1 MKSILLMQEFICHTH
16 ISKLGQHI
24 INKMSM
30 QACVERDN
38 FVHNN
43 ISVYHIFAEGFLNIN
58 PIVRSFY
65 NKLEEGVNSFNEVG
79 TQKTR
84 RQIQS
89 QRESSPHC
97 I

>member
-65 NKLEEGVNSFNEVG
+65 NKLEGGVNSFN
-79 TQKTR
+79 KKIR